1 MSHSI
6 VDIELTG
13 GVPVVSVAQGEDG
26 AALLFR
32 HRRRPIGFSLL
43 DRRGPAVLEP
53 STVREAAAVDAGLAL
68 VEALLDDELPPVS
81 TAPAPGRSFTVAVC
95 TRNRPAL
102 LEVCLRSLV
111 ESRAEA
117 GGAAPLEILVV
128 DNAPSDDGT
137 ERVAATLPV
146 RYVREPRPGLDF
158 GRNRAVAEA
167 TSDVLAFVDD
177 DVRVDRG
184 WFRGLVE
191 AIDRDP
197 DAGGVTGPVLPAE
210 LQTGAQVAFER
221 RGGFR
226 RGFHRRRMGPGD
238 VPGNRLF
245 PSGAGIFGAGCNMAY
260 DRALVV
266 ELGGFDEALD
276 TGRPLPGGGD
286 LDMFYR
292 VVRAGRPMVY
302 APDALVFHRH
312 RREEAELRR
321 QYWTWGTGMMAF
333 VHKSWRTDPGNR
345 PQLARLVAWWYAS
358 QLRALARSLRA
369 GDGAKA
375 TGAEPLL
382 VASELLGGMAGLLWK
397 YPASRRRTEAIRRA
411 HR

>member
-1 MSHSI
+1 
-6 VDIELTG
+6 V
-13 GVPVVSVAQGEDG
+13 VPAVTVAQGEEG

-32 HRRRPIGFSLL
+32 HRGRPVGFSLL

-53 STVREAAAVDAGLAL
+53 STVHEAAAVDAGLAL
-68 VEALLDDELPPVS
+68 VEALLDDELPPVPKPR
-81 TAPAPGRSFTVAVC
+81 AAGRSFTVAVC
-95 TRNRPAL
+95 TRNRPEL
-102 LEVCLRSLV
+102 LGVCLRSLV

-137 ERVAATLPV
+137 ERVAAALPV
-146 RYVREPRPGLDF
+146 RYVIEPRPGLDF

-167 TSDVLAFVDD
+167 TSDILAFVDD

-191 AIDRDP
+191 AVERDP

-210 LQTGAQVAFER
+210 LETAAQVTFER

-226 RGFHRRRMGPGD
+226 RGFHRRRLGPGD
-238 VPGNRLF
+238 IPGSRF
-245 PSGAGIFGAGCNMAY
+245 PSGAGIVGAGCNMAY
-260 DRALVV
+260 DRALLV

-292 VVRAGRPMVY
+292 VVRAGRTMVY
-302 APDALVFHRH
+302 APEALVFHRH

-333 VHKSWRTDPGNR
+333 VHKSWRADPGNR
-345 PQLARLVAWWYAS
+345 SQLEQLVAWWFTT
-358 QLRALARSLRA
+358 QLRALVRSLRT
-369 GDGAKA
+369 GGGAEA
-375 TGAEPLL
+375 TGADPRL
-382 VASELLGGMAGLLWK
+382 VASELVGGMAGLLWK